1 MTNLLVRIFVKEYDK
16 TGKPAV
22 RGRYGLLA
30 GFVGLACNVLLFSL
44 KFLVGVIFGSIAI
57 IADAV
62 NNLSD
67 AGSCIVTLIG
77 FKMSGKPADE

>member
-57 IADAV
+57 IGGCGQQPFRCRVLYCDAHW
-62 NNLSD
+62 
-67 AGSCIVTLIG
+67 I
-77 FKMSGKPADE
+77 